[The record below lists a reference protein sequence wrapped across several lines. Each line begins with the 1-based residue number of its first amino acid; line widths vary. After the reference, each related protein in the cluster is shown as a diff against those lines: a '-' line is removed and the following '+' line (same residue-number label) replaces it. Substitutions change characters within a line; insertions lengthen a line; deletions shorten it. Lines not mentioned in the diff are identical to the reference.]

1 MTVLVAYASR
11 HGATREI
18 AEAIAAELSEL
29 GAEAIACDAAEVDD
43 LRPFDAVVLGSA
55 VYVGSWLEPARKL
68 VELHGDQLSAR
79 RTWIFSSGPIGDP
92 PKPDAAK
99 AVQVD
104 AIVERVRP
112 EEHRLFAGKIDKSK
126 LGFGERAVM
135 HAVRAA
141 EGDFR
146 DWDEIRGWAAEI
158 AAALRA

>member
-1 MTVLVAYASR
+1 VTVLVAYASR

-29 GAEAIACDAAEVDD
+29 GAEAIARDAADVDD

-68 VELHGDQLSAR
+68 VELHGDQLSSR
-79 RTWIFSSGPIGDP
+79 RTWIFSSGPIGEP

-112 EEHRLFAGKIDKSK
+112 EEHRLFAGKIDESK

-146 DWDEIRGWAAEI
+146 DWDEIRRWAAEI
-158 AAALRA
+158 ASALRA

>member
-68 VELHGDQLSAR
+68 VELHADELSSR
-79 RTWIFSSGPIGDP
+79 RIWIFSSGPIGEP